1 MDGKIMSTENTL
13 AIVLMA
19 LISVSCFGA
28 SESKIEI
35 FTEEKG
41 NITQGD
47 DIKQLKKLALS
58 VGWDFSP
65 NQITNAYL
73 KDMNINR
80 IRSINIDKFSGQ
92 FDKNGNYQIDERM
105 TTRLDH
111 NLKTCAEIG
120 VIPHL
125 VIGPSMPESLTR

>member
-80 IRSINIDKFSGQ
+80 IRSINIDKFSGSKKYISSHLSTCIHYFHMFYREGV
-92 FDKNGNYQIDERM
+92 FDISFLE
-105 TTRLDH
+105 
-111 NLKTCAEIG
+111 
-120 VIPHL
+120 
-125 VIGPSMPESLTR
+125 